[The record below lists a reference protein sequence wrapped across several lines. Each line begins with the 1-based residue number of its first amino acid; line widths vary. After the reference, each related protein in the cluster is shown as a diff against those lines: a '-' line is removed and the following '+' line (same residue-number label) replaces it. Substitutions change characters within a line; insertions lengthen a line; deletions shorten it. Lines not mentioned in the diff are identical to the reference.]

1 MGAVAI
7 PEDEALKLQLAAIA
21 GNEPPSSFFELRP
34 LTPEGRPAPRDRAFI
49 PVRELNA
56 AGQRIRELAPRLNVY
71 IGAAPRVRENGTA
84 QAVERVWTLWADL
97 DGREALAR
105 LAKFRPLPS
114 LVIRTGS
121 TDHAH
126 AYWPLREP
134 VSPAGAQRA
143 CRRLALA
150 LGGDMAA
157 TDPARILRP
166 AGSLN
171 HKRTPPEAVRCT
183 RLELNVFTVEQVA
196 GTLADSPHYAPRP
209 ARARVADSA
218 AGSPEGSLAGVAR
231 FVSGAPAGNR
241 NHALNWA
248 AYTIGPKVAAGE
260 LDDGQVREELRRAA
274 LAAGLAEHEAERTIH
289 SGLTA
294 GSATAGASPSERL
307 NAPERIR
314 SSTPTPIGYQ
324 TRNVDA

>member
-1 MGAVAI
+1 MSALTEI
-7 PEDEALKLQLAAIA
+7 PQDVALKLQLAAIA
-21 GNEPPSSFFELRP
+21 GNEPPSSYFELRP
-34 LTPEGRPAPRDRAFI
+34 LTAEGRPAPRDRAFI
-49 PVRELNA
+49 PVRELDA
-56 AGQRIRELAPRLNVY
+56 TAQRICGLAPRLNVY
-71 IGAAPRVRENGTA
+71 VGAAPRVREDGTA
-84 QAVERVWTLWADL
+84 QAVERLWCLWADL
-97 DGREALAR
+97 DGRDALER

-121 TDHAH
+121 PDHAH

-166 AGSLN
+166 TGSLN
-171 HKRTPPEAVRCT
+171 HKRTPPGLVRCT
-183 RLELNVFTVEQVA
+183 RLELDVFTVAQVA
-196 GTLADSPHYAPRP
+196 AELPDSPHYAPRA
-209 ARARVADSA
+209 ARAPVADSPA
-218 AGSPEGSLAGVAR
+218 CSPEGSLAGVAR
-231 FVSGAPAGNR
+231 FVSGAPAGRR

-294 GSATAGASPSERL
+294 G
-307 NAPERIR
+307 
-314 SSTPTPIGYQ
+314 
-324 TRNVDA
+324 TRAAA

>member
-7 PEDEALKLQLAAIA
+7 PEGEALKLQLAAIA
-21 GNEPPSSFFELRP
+21 GNEPPSSYFELRP
-34 LTPEGRPAPRDRAFI
+34 LTPEGRPDPRDRAFI
-49 PVRELNA
+49 PVRELDA
-56 AGQRIRELAPRLNVY
+56 TAQRIRELAPRLNVY

-121 TDHAH
+121 PDHAH

-183 RLELNVFTVEQVA
+183 RLELAVFTVAQVA
-196 GTLADSPHYAPRP
+196 AELPDSPHYAPRP
-209 ARARVADSA
+209 ARASWVADSA

-231 FVSGAPAGNR
+231 FVSGAPAGRR

-274 LAAGLAEHEAERTIH
+274 LAAGLAEAEAERTIH

-294 GSATAGASPSERL
+294 G
-307 NAPERIR
+307 
-314 SSTPTPIGYQ
+314 
-324 TRNVDA
+324 TRAA

>member
-1 MGAVAI
+1 MSAFTEI
-7 PEDEALKLQLAAIA
+7 PQDVALKLQLAAIA
-21 GNEPPSSFFELRP
+21 GNEPRSSYFELRP
-34 LTPEGRPAPRDRAFI
+34 LDRDGRPAPRDRAFI
-49 PVRELNA
+49 PVRDLDA
-56 AGQRIRELAPRLNVY
+56 AAQRVRELAPRLNVY
-71 IGAAPRVRENGTA
+71 VGAAPRVREAGTA

-97 DGREALAR
+97 DGRDALAALAR
-105 LAKFRPLPS
+105 FRPLPA

-121 TDHAH
+121 PDHAH
-126 AYWPLREP
+126 AYWPLRMP

-143 CRRLALA
+143 NRRLALA
-150 LGGDMAA
+150 LGGDFAA
-157 TDPARILRP
+157 CDPARILRP

-171 HKRTPPEAVRCT
+171 HKTDPPGLVRCT
-183 RLELNVFTVEQVA
+183 RLELDVFTVEQVA

-209 ARARVADSA
+209 VRAPVADSA

-274 LAAGLAEHEAERTIH
+274 LAAGLAEAEAARTIH

-294 GSATAGASPSERL
+294 G
-307 NAPERIR
+307 
-314 SSTPTPIGYQ
+314 
-324 TRNVDA
+324 TRAA